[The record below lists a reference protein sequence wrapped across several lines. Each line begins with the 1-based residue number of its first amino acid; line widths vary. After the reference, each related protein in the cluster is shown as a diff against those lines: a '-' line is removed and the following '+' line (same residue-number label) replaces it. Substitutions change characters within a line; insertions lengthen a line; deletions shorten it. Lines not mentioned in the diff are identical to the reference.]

1 MTGNA
6 RLKVPGGK
14 MIEAEVKLEGNLIK
28 YVRITGDFYFH
39 PEEEL
44 ERLEEVLEGASIHAL
59 HGLVEQFLKEKKVT
73 LVGIDAEDIVRV
85 ILNAAGQRD

>member
-14 MIEAEVKLEGNLIK
+14 MIEAEVELEGKLIR

-44 ERLEEVLEGASIHAL
+44 EELEETLKGAPIHAL
-59 HGLVEQFLKEKKVT
+59 YELVEKFLKEKKVT
-73 LVGIDAEDIVRV
+73 LVGIDAKDIVKV